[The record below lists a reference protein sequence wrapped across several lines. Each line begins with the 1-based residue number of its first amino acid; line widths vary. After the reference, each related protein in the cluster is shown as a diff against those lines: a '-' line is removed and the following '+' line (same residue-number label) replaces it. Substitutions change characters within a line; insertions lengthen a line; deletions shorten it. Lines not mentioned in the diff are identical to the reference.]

1 MNAVTLVFTAIL
13 LFTIGYRFYG
23 LFIATRVLGVDV
35 RRPTPA
41 ERMADGHDYVKTNK
55 YVLFGHHFAA
65 ISAAGPLLGPVLAAQ
80 FGFLPGAL
88 WILIGA
94 VLAGAV
100 HDMVILFASVRHN
113 GRSLPKI
120 AEHEIG
126 KTTGHVASV
135 AVLFILI
142 LAMAGLSIAM
152 VNALY
157 DSVWGTFTVFST
169 IPIAVLMGLWM
180 QKIRPGDVVGASVIG
195 VVLLLLAVV
204 SGPMVAQSPLMAG
217 LLSFSKL
224 ELSFI
229 IPVYGFMAS
238 ALPVWLLL
246 APRDYLSSYLKIG
259 TIFMLVAG
267 IFIIQPDLQMPA
279 LTEFIHGGGPIIQ
292 GPVFP
297 FIFITI
303 ACGALS
309 GFHAVVSSGTSPKMI
324 ASEKDI
330 LFVGYGAM
338 LMEGLVA
345 IMALVA
351 ACVLMPADYFAI
363 NSSAAAYAKLGMAP
377 VALPEIAAQV
387 GETLQARPGGAVSL
401 AVGMAYIFSSLPYME
416 TLMAY
421 WYHFAIMFE
430 AVFILTAIDAG
441 TRIGRFLLQEM
452 IGAFI
457 PKFKEP
463 GWIPGIVA
471 ASFLFTVSWGY
482 FVVMGNIT
490 TIWPVFGMSN
500 QLLASIALTVGT
512 TMIIRMGK
520 ARYAWITGVP
530 AMLVAFITLY
540 AGYLTVT
547 GNFLPNG
554 LYFLSAVSI
563 VIMLLATAVITSA
576 VLRWADLLKIKNPV
590 RDEYGEMVLVP
601 VAEE

>member
-1 MNAVTLVFTAIL
+1 
-13 LFTIGYRFYG
+13 
-23 LFIATRVLGVDV
+23 
-35 RRPTPA
+35 
-41 ERMADGHDYVKTNK
+41 
-55 YVLFGHHFAA
+55 
-65 ISAAGPLLGPVLAAQ
+65 
-80 FGFLPGAL
+80 
-88 WILIGA
+88 
-94 VLAGAV
+94 
-100 HDMVILFASVRHN
+100 FASVRHN
-113 GRSLPKI
+113 GSSLPKI

-126 KTTGHVASV
+126 RTTGHVASV

-169 IPIAVLMGLWM
+169 IPIAILMGLWM
-180 QKIRPGDVVGASVIG
+180 QKLRPGDVAGASVIG
-195 VVLLLLAVV
+195 VALLLLAVV
-204 SGPMVAQSPLMAG
+204 SGPMMAQSPTMSV
-217 LLSFSKL
+217 LLSFSRL
-224 ELSFI
+224 ELSII
-229 IPVYGFMAS
+229 IPVYGFLAS

-259 TIFMLVAG
+259 AIFMLVAG
-267 IFIIQPDLQMPA
+267 IFIIQPQLQMPA
-279 LTEFIHGGGPIIQ
+279 LTGFIHGGGPIIK

-363 NSSAAAYAKLGMAP
+363 NATAAAYAKLGMAP
-377 VALPEIAAQV
+377 VALPEIATQV

-401 AVGMAYIFSSLPYME
+401 AVGMAYIFSSLPYMD

-452 IGAFI
+452 IGVFI

-463 GWIPGIVA
+463 AWIPGIVA
-471 ASFLFTVSWGY
+471 ASFLFTLSWGY
-482 FVVMGNIT
+482 LVVMGDIT

-512 TMIIRMGK
+512 TMIIRMDK
-520 ARYAWITGVP
+520 ARYAWITGIP
-530 AMLVAFITLY
+530 AILVALITLY

-547 GNFLPNG
+547 ESFLPNG
-554 LYFLSAVSI
+554 LYFLSVVSV
-563 VIMLLATAVITSA
+563 VIMLLATAVITSGIF
-576 VLRWADLLKIKNPV
+576 RWIELLKVKRPV
-590 RDEYGEMVLVP
+590 QDKHGDMVLVP
-601 VAEE
+601 VEE